1 MSVDHLPPATTQ
13 RVDHLMRDL
22 YRRSQGRL
30 HQTLL
35 ADYSIADAYRNHLA
49 PSYPVS
55 NRPIVRVART
65 SWRILKGLV
74 GVRYAAQL
82 GGALWMITGIPAL
95 AARGLKLHPGA
106 YTRQGDP
113 GSKLVLLRT
122 GVANEPLIARWIER
136 REHEPVV
143 MLQYNDKAGTRLSS
157 LRYLPRLLQVHIT
170 LCLQTIREISRIT
183 KETHLN
189 TQELDALV
197 PSWFVLL
204 ARQAMSISWNHVWAE
219 TNLKQQPPQRLY
231 FTMNYANE
239 NAFRLALPQV
249 PAAYVEHGFPRRDL
263 PPLPCAQYVYSHGYA
278 NYLQSFDNSLNVEVI
293 GLDYFDKGEV
303 DPTKTIVVA
312 SLQDWPQYKIE
323 RDKDKFNA
331 ALDEARRT
339 GWKLVFRTRR
349 YDTDAFADALKGPW
363 DEISKAADETF
374 HECLTRTRP
383 AMVWTTWSTAVLDAR
398 AQNVTP
404 VAFTSPDLDD
414 YFISDLNTFAFVVR
428 TDEAQQK
435 LFHSLQQD
443 DIHIAKEL
451 SEPAIGAA
459 HSIPLIQACN

>member
-1 MSVDHLPPATTQ
+1 MSVDHAPLATTH

-22 YRRSQGRL
+22 YRRGRGQL

-35 ADYSIADAYRNHLA
+35 ADYSVADAYRNYLD

-55 NRPIVRVART
+55 SRPIVRAARA
-65 SWRILKGLV
+65 SWHILKSLV
-74 GVRYAAQL
+74 GARYAAKL
-82 GGALWMITGIPAL
+82 GGALWMATGMPEL
-95 AARGLKLHPGA
+95 VTHCLKLHASA

-113 GSKLVLLRT
+113 NSRLVLLRT

-143 MLQYNDKAGTRLSS
+143 MLQYNDKAEMRLSS
-157 LRYLPRLLQVHIT
+157 LRHLPRLLQVHIT
-170 LCLQTIREISRIT
+170 LCLQTIREITRIT
-183 KETHLN
+183 KEAHLSA
-189 TQELDALV
+189 QELDALG
-197 PSWFVLL
+197 PAWFVLL
-204 ARQAMSISWNHVWAE
+204 ARHARSISWNHVWAE

-239 NAFRLALPQV
+239 NAFRLAFPEV

-263 PPLPCAQYVYSHGYA
+263 PPLPCMQYVYSDGYA
-278 NYLQSFDNSLNVEVI
+278 AYLQSFDDSLDVEVI
-293 GLDYFDKGEV
+293 GLGYFDKGEIE
-303 DPTKTIVVA
+303 PTKTIVVA

-323 RDKDKFNA
+323 RDKDKLNA

-339 GWKLVFRTRR
+339 GWKLVFRTRS
-349 YDTDAFADALKGPW
+349 YDTDAFANAMKGPW
-363 DEISKAADETF
+363 DEISKAGDETF

-404 VAFTSPDLDD
+404 VAFTTPALDD
-414 YFISDLNTFAFVVR
+414 YFVSDLDSFAFVVSA
-428 TDEAQQK
+428 DESQQK

-451 SEPAIGAA
+451 LESQIGRA
-459 HSIPLIQACN
+459 HTIPLIQACI

>member
-1 MSVDHLPPATTQ
+1 MKVEHVPPSTTE

-22 YRRSQGRL
+22 YRRSRGQL

-35 ADYSIADAYRNHLA
+35 ADYSIADAYRNYLD
-49 PSYPVS
+49 PGYPVS
-55 NRPIVRVART
+55 NRLVVRAART
-65 SWRILKGLV
+65 SWRILKSLMGA
-74 GVRYAAQL
+74 RYAAHF
-82 GGALWMITGIPAL
+82 GGVLWMIAGIPEL
-95 AARGLKLHPGA
+95 MTHCLKLHPGA
-106 YTRQGDP
+106 YTRQGAP
-113 GSKLVLLRT
+113 NARQILLRT

-143 MLQYNDKAGTRLSS
+143 MLQYNDKVKKRLSS
-157 LRYLPRLLQVHIT
+157 LRHLPRLFHVHIT
-170 LCLQTIREISRIT
+170 LCLRAIREISRIS
-183 KETHLN
+183 KEPLLSP
-189 TQELDALV
+189 QELDAIV
-197 PSWFVLL
+197 PAWFVLL
-204 ARQAMSISWNHVWAE
+204 ARQAKSISWNHVWAE
-219 TNLKQQPPQRLY
+219 TTLWRRSPVRLY

-239 NAFRLALPQV
+239 NAFRLAFPEV

-263 PPLPCAQYVYSHGYA
+263 PPLPCTQYVYSDGYA
-278 NYLQSFDNSLNVEVI
+278 GYLQSFDGSLDVEVI
-293 GLDYFDKGEV
+293 GLDYFDKGEI

-312 SLQDWPQYKIE
+312 SLQDWPQYNIE
-323 RDKDKFNA
+323 RDKDKLNA

-349 YDTDAFADALKGPW
+349 YDTDAFANALKGPW
-363 DEISKAADETF
+363 DEISKAGEETF

-404 VAFTSPDLDD
+404 VAFTTPDLDD
-414 YFISDLNTFAFVVR
+414 YFISDLDSFAFVVSA
-428 TDEAQQK
+428 DVAQQK

-451 SEPAIGAA
+451 LESGIGGV